1 MPNQITLKVAE
12 ARQRDVG
19 RGKVRIDDA
28 SMRAIGVTTG
38 DVIEIIGKKHTGA
51 ISWPAYPE
59 DQEEG
64 IIRMDGIV
72 RKNAGLSLGEKV
84 IVKKADVKVAK
95 NLTIAPTQYSITLD
109 YGFETFVKRKLLGY
123 PVIKGDTVL
132 IPILGRAIPFI
143 VTSTNPPG
151 LTLITDT
158 TKLKVT
164 EKPIK
169 EPETEMQQ
177 ITYED
182 VGGLDE
188 EIRKIR
194 EMVELPLKH
203 PELFKRLGIDPP
215 KGVLLHGP
223 PGCGKTLI
231 AKAVANE
238 SDAHFISIQGPE
250 IMSKFY
256 GECVAEDSLVFTN
269 GSGLKVIKDTIRE
282 NAVHSIAGLNF
293 ETGQIDLLP
302 VKELFDKG
310 VQETLR
316 ITTPHGRIEVTPSSR
331 LLTLQDGKPTWI
343 FADNLTIGDQIASP
357 KKLTTQHT
365 EIPLLLSYLP
375 DKTLIGGPVVK
386 GLFEKASGYGQDP
399 IMAQKLGITQRRYE
413 DLKYSGRKIP
423 AKYIKK
429 LYNLFPEK
437 EQNFLR
443 LAPEQQIPL
452 FMTTDLMYILGLLTG
467 HGHLRY
473 SHPTST
479 VTQII
484 LTTKD
489 NAIRNR
495 YSEAIKSTF
504 SITLKSDSGYEE
516 AIYFNSRPI
525 GDLLSNLGIPYSE
538 KSSHVKVPS
547 YALTLPD
554 QMLIAYLQGLF
565 DADGG
570 IQLTSESKKKG
581 RAIQIIYLS
590 KSKELVEGVK
600 LCLLRF
606 GILSTMGY
614 RERDQIWSLYISDF
628 GSIERF
634 RSHISFTHSSK
645 LKRLKQ
651 EYEISHINPNYDRI
665 PVAQWIY
672 EIGKEAGITHQEFR
686 QYRIKPRV
694 RSLTREQLQT
704 AYELLHEKGLDQAK
718 LHLIQKLLNMEIIW
732 TPIRDIEH
740 GKAHVYD
747 FEVPSHHNYIT
758 NGIIVHNSEA
768 RLREIFKEAEENAP
782 SIVFIDELDAI
793 APKREEV
800 TGEVERRVVAQLLTL
815 MDGLQTRGQ
824 VIVVAATNRVN
835 AVDPALRR
843 PGRFDREIEIGVPDI
858 KGRFEILQIHT
869 RGMPLA
875 KDVNLETLARA
886 IHGYVGADTAALC
899 REAAMKALRRYLP
912 EINLDEEVIP
922 PKVLEKLEVRMNDF
936 VNAMKEI
943 QPTAIREVYI
953 EVPQAKWEDVGGLE
967 EVKQELIEA
976 VEWPINRSDL
986 FHRIGIT
993 PPKGLLLLGP
1003 PGCGKTLLAR
1013 AVANESEANFISVKG
1028 PELLSKWV
1036 GESEKAVRE
1045 VFRKAR
1051 MAAPCIIFFDEIDS
1065 IAPRRG
1071 SRFGDSHVTE
1081 RVISQLLTEMDGLED
1096 LQNVVVLAA
1105 TNRPDIL
1112 DPALLRPG
1120 RFDRLIYV
1128 PSPKLPGRI
1137 EIIKIHTKNMPL
1149 APDVSIKNLA
1159 SMTEGFVGS
1168 DLNALCREAGM
1179 IALRKRGLKAK
1190 NVKLSDFEEAL
1201 KKIHPT
1207 ATKEMLEWYERVV
1220 HEFKRT
1226 VPVESKPTFV

>member
-51 ISWPAYPE
+51 IAWPAYPE

-84 IVKKADVKVAK
+84 VVKKADVKVAK

-238 SDAHFISIQGPE
+238 SEAHFISIQGPE

-256 GECVAEDSLVFTN
+256 GE
-269 GSGLKVIKDTIRE
+269 
-282 NAVHSIAGLNF
+282 
-293 ETGQIDLLP
+293 
-302 VKELFDKG
+302 
-310 VQETLR
+310 
-316 ITTPHGRIEVTPSSR
+316 
-331 LLTLQDGKPTWI
+331 
-343 FADNLTIGDQIASP
+343 
-357 KKLTTQHT
+357 
-365 EIPLLLSYLP
+365 
-375 DKTLIGGPVVK
+375 
-386 GLFEKASGYGQDP
+386 
-399 IMAQKLGITQRRYE
+399 
-413 DLKYSGRKIP
+413 
-423 AKYIKK
+423 
-429 LYNLFPEK
+429 
-437 EQNFLR
+437 
-443 LAPEQQIPL
+443 
-452 FMTTDLMYILGLLTG
+452 
-467 HGHLRY
+467 
-473 SHPTST
+473 
-479 VTQII
+479 
-484 LTTKD
+484 
-489 NAIRNR
+489 
-495 YSEAIKSTF
+495 
-504 SITLKSDSGYEE
+504 
-516 AIYFNSRPI
+516 
-525 GDLLSNLGIPYSE
+525 
-538 KSSHVKVPS
+538 
-547 YALTLPD
+547 
-554 QMLIAYLQGLF
+554 
-565 DADGG
+565 
-570 IQLTSESKKKG
+570 
-581 RAIQIIYLS
+581 
-590 KSKELVEGVK
+590 
-600 LCLLRF
+600 
-606 GILSTMGY
+606 
-614 RERDQIWSLYISDF
+614 
-628 GSIERF
+628 
-634 RSHISFTHSSK
+634 
-645 LKRLKQ
+645 
-651 EYEISHINPNYDRI
+651 
-665 PVAQWIY
+665 
-672 EIGKEAGITHQEFR
+672 
-686 QYRIKPRV
+686 
-694 RSLTREQLQT
+694 
-704 AYELLHEKGLDQAK
+704 
-718 LHLIQKLLNMEIIW
+718 
-732 TPIRDIEH
+732 
-740 GKAHVYD
+740 
-747 FEVPSHHNYIT
+747 
-758 NGIIVHNSEA
+758 SEA

-843 PGRFDREIEIGVPDI
+843 PGRFDREIEIGVPDV
-858 KGRFEILQIHT
+858 KGRLEILQIHT

-922 PKVLEKLEVRMNDF
+922 SKVLEKLEVRMNDF

-953 EVPQAKWEDVGGLE
+953 EVPQVKWEDVGGLE

-1071 SRFGDSHVTE
+1071 SGFGDSHVTE

-1128 PSPKLPGRI
+1128 PSPKLSGRI

-1179 IALRKRGLKAK
+1179 IALRKRGLEAE
-1190 NVKLSDFEEAL
+1190 NVKISDFEEAL

-1226 VPVESKPTFV
+1226 VPIESKPTFV